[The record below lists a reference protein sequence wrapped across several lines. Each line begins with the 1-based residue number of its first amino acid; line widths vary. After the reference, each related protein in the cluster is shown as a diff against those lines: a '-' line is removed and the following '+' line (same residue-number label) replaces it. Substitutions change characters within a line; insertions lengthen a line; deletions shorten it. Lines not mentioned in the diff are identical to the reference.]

1 MAEPFLKYILSD
13 DSYLQFKY
21 PLIFRQRPPAH
32 TGPMNNNATLVGDVK
47 VFVVED
53 SALVRE
59 RLIEMIREVDGVD
72 VVGEADSYGSAVAGI
87 MSTHPD
93 VAILDVSLAEGNG
106 IEVLAHVKPRLPGL
120 RGIVLTNY
128 NSPQHLKASADA
140 GAEYFLDKSVDFERI
155 AEILRQMMVA
165 RAH

>member
-1 MAEPFLKYILSD
+1 
-13 DSYLQFKY
+13 
-21 PLIFRQRPPAH
+21 
-32 TGPMNNNATLVGDVK
+32 MNNNATLVGDVK

>member
-1 MAEPFLKYILSD
+1 
-13 DSYLQFKY
+13 
-21 PLIFRQRPPAH
+21 
-32 TGPMNNNATLVGDVK
+32 MNNNATVVGEVK

-72 VVGEADSYGSAVAGI
+72 VVGEADSYGTAVAGI

-93 VAILDVSLAEGNG
+93 VAILDISLADGNG

-155 AEILRQMMVA
+155 TEILRQMMGPQ
-165 RAH
+165 AH

>member
-1 MAEPFLKYILSD
+1 
-13 DSYLQFKY
+13 
-21 PLIFRQRPPAH
+21 
-32 TGPMNNNATLVGDVK
+32 MNINAMVPGEVK

-53 SALVRE
+53 SVLVRE

-72 VVGEADSYGSAVAGI
+72 VVGEADSYRTAVAGI
-87 MSTHPD
+87 LSTHPD
-93 VAILDVSLAEGNG
+93 VAILDISLADGNG
-106 IEVLAHVKPRLPGL
+106 IDVLAHVKPRLPGL

-155 AEILRQMMVA
+155 TEILEQMMGSQGH
-165 RAH
+165 R

>member
-1 MAEPFLKYILSD
+1 
-13 DSYLQFKY
+13 
-21 PLIFRQRPPAH
+21 
-32 TGPMNNNATLVGDVK
+32 MNNNATVVGDVK

-72 VVGEADSYGSAVAGI
+72 VVGAADSYGTAVAGI

-93 VAILDVSLAEGNG
+93 VAILDVSLAQGNG

-155 AEILRQMMVA
+155 AEILRQMMVT

>member
-1 MAEPFLKYILSD
+1 
-13 DSYLQFKY
+13 
-21 PLIFRQRPPAH
+21 
-32 TGPMNNNATLVGDVK
+32 MNNNATVAGEVK

-72 VVGEADSYGSAVAGI
+72 VVGEADSYGTAVAGI
-87 MSTHPD
+87 LSTHPD
-93 VAILDVSLAEGNG
+93 VAILDISLADGNG

-155 AEILRQMMVA
+155 TEILRQMMGPQ
-165 RAH
+165 AH